1 MKLTI
6 MQSLK
11 GNKKGDR
18 VGVSLQGID
27 ICSDWVFQS
36 SVSEYTYS
44 SLPAILKN
52 RQDACSTRKS

>member
-1 MKLTI
+1 

-11 GNKKGDR
+11 GNKKGGS

-27 ICSDWVFQS
+27 ICSHWVLQS
-36 SVSEYTYS
+36 PVSEYTYS

-52 RQDACSTRKS
+52 RQDACSTKKS